1 MQHAENNSAQTVS
14 YFFEHSHG
22 TCELWIKR
30 SDVAA
35 LTTHEPLKLLR
46 VSGKR
51 TDVVRLI
58 SQDPSVYSRSDLW
71 KESFRRQTA
80 DLHGRQLSG

>member
-35 LTTHEPLKLLR
+35 LTTHEP
-46 VSGKR
+46 
-51 TDVVRLI
+51 
-58 SQDPSVYSRSDLW
+58 
-71 KESFRRQTA
+71 
-80 DLHGRQLSG
+80 